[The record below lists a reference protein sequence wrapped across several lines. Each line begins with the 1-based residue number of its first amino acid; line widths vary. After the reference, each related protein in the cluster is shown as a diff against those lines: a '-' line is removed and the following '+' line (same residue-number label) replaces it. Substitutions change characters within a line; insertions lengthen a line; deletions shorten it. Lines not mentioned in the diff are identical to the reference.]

1 MHNLFAEGY
10 IQIYTGDGKGKT
22 TAAIGVSVRALA
34 SGLSVFF
41 GQFMKSRPSAEHTF
55 FEQFSA
61 IDLHCFGTGRF
72 TRGKPSEE
80 DIKRAGEG
88 WNICRKAIQSKKYDL
103 IVLDE
108 LNVALFMGLLEIDSV
123 IEALRQKPEQTEII
137 ITGRRAPE
145 KLVEIA
151 DLVTE
156 MREIKHYY
164 TKGVPARKGIEE

>member
-1 MHNLFAEGY
+1 MHNLFEEGY

-41 GQFMKSRPSAEHTF
+41 GQFMKSRLAAEHTF
-55 FEQFSA
+55 FEQFPA
-61 IDLHCFGTGRF
+61 IDLHRFGTGRF
-72 TRGKPSEE
+72 TRGKPSQQ
-80 DIKRAGEG
+80 DVDKALEG
-88 WNICRKAIQSKKYDL
+88 WSICKEAIISDKYDL

-108 LNVALFMGLLEIDSV
+108 LNVALFMGLLEIDPI
-123 IEALRQKPEQTEII
+123 IEILKQKPRQTEII

-145 KLVEIA
+145 KLIEIA

-156 MREIKHYY
+156 MLEIKHYY